1 MASIPWWRRLFGRQ
15 TEPPA
20 IPPPVAEPQHL
31 ASEEEVF
38 LAQLVQD
45 LGDGKRRDQVS
56 SPDVLQRLDALWK
69 SGHERLAIEWTEK
82 LLGVPGVPPEH
93 TAALR
98 ASLVERYEQ
107 RGELDVAIPHLELLV
122 TSEPHALR
130 AHYLLAEH
138 ARKRA
143 DHERALRHYEA
154 VLGRDVDYPNVRVRV
169 ERLRQLTGRTAPVAG
184 ETIAAGDVAG
194 VQAGARYRLI
204 RELGRGATGVVYL
217 ARDAELDR
225 EVAVKLLH
233 PHLAGTERADALARF
248 FHEARVMASLRH
260 PNVVA
265 VLDMDEASR
274 RIVMELAAGGTLRDV
289 LRERGPRSLRRAMER
304 HGQVLS
310 ALAAAHRRGI
320 VHCDLKPANLMFR
333 RDADLPGVE
342 IMLGDFGVAH
352 LPDASGKLAADG
364 TRVGDAGGAEPSGPV
379 PVALS
384 AMPSSRRT
392 AIGTLAYMAPEQRR
406 GEVSPAADVYASGV
420 VLFEMLT
427 GRTPGSRA
435 GVIGSLREAADF
447 RLPGEVFA
455 DAPSLAPDIQDHID
469 RISDPDP
476 AKRPTTMQAL
486 NESQRLRERIIAA
499 GAS

>member
-1 MASIPWWRRLFGRQ
+1 MAKASWWRRLFGGQ

-20 IPPPVAEPQHL
+20 IVAPALEPQHL
-31 ASEEEVF
+31 GSEDEVF

-45 LGDGKRRDQVS
+45 LGDGKRRDEVS
-56 SPDVLQRLDALWK
+56 SPDVLRRLDGLWK

-82 LLGVPGVPPEH
+82 LLGVPGIAPEQ
-93 TAALR
+93 TAPLR
-98 ASLVERYEQ
+98 ATLVEHYDQ
-107 RGELDVAIPHLELLV
+107 RGELDTAVPHLELLV
-122 TSEPHALR
+122 ASEPHALR

-138 ARKRA
+138 ARKKA

-169 ERLRQLTGRTAPVAG
+169 ERLRQLTGRAAPVAG

-194 VQAGARYRLI
+194 VQAGARYRLV

-225 EVAVKLLH
+225 DVAVKLLH

-289 LRERGPRSLRRAMER
+289 LRERGPRSLRRAIER

-320 VHCDLKPANLMFR
+320 VHCDLKPGNLMFR

-342 IMLGDFGVAH
+342 VMLGDFGVAH
-352 LPDASGKLAADG
+352 LPDASGQAAADG
-364 TRVGDAGGAEPSGPV
+364 TRTAEPNGPV
-379 PVALS
+379 PVPVPALT
-384 AMPSSRRT
+384 SSKR
-392 AIGTLAYMAPEQRR
+392 AAAVGTLAYMAPEQRR
-406 GEVSPAADVYASGV
+406 GEVSPASDIYASAV

-427 GRTPGSRA
+427 GHTPGARG

-447 RLPGEVFA
+447 RLPPEPFREAPALA
-455 DAPSLAPDIQDHID
+455 DPVQQHLD

-476 AKRPTTMQAL
+476 AKRPTSLQAL
-486 NESQRLRERIIAA
+486 AEAQRLRERIIAA